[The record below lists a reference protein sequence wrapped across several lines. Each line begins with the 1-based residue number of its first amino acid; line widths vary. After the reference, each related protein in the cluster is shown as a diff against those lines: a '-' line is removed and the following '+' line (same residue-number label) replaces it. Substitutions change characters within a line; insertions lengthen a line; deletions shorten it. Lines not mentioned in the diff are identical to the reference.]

1 MRERLE
7 SLGIQDWVERFDPD
21 KYNRN
26 ATLAENLLFGTPVGK
41 AFDVDNL
48 GANAYVR
55 QVLHDTGL
63 YELLLR
69 TGHKVAET
77 MVELFS
83 GLPPGHEFFAQY
95 SFIRQ
100 DDLPQFETIL
110 QRANEIG
117 LKELDEA
124 ERRALISLPFKLIAA
139 RHRLGLI
146 DESFEARV
154 VEARQHFAVNLPAAL
169 KRSIEF
175 FDTGSYN
182 SAATL
187 QDNILFGKI
196 VTAQAEATTRI
207 TALVRALIKRPT
219 LLVVDQALA
228 PLDPL
233 SQQRVM
239 VGILEERKGRG
250 VAWVLQRPDLAEH
263 FAVVL
268 VMERGKLAEKGAFAE
283 LKSNG
288 GPLHKLL
295 VAA

>member
-1 MRERLE
+1 M
-7 SLGIQDWVERFDPD
+7 
-21 KYNRN
+21 
-26 ATLAENLLFGTPVGK
+26 
-41 AFDVDNL
+41 
-48 GANAYVR
+48 
-55 QVLHDTGL
+55 
-63 YELLLR
+63 
-69 TGHKVAET
+69 
-77 MVELFS
+77 
-83 GLPPGHEFFAQY
+83 
-95 SFIRQ
+95 
-100 DDLPQFETIL
+100 
-110 QRANEIG
+110 G

-154 VEARQHFAVNLPAAL
+154 VEARRHFAANLPGEL

-175 FDTGSYN
+175 FDPAQYN

-196 VTAQAEATTRI
+196 VTGQAGATSRI
-207 TALVRALIKRPT
+207 TALVRELLDELGLRPLVVKIGLDYQVGVGGARLAIADRQKTALVRALLKRPE
-219 LLVVDQALA
+219 LLVVDQAVA
-228 PLDPL
+228 PLDPA

-239 VGILEERKGRG
+239 EGILQERKGRG
-250 VAWVLQRPDLAEH
+250 VVWVLQRPDLAER
-263 FAVVL
+263 FTVVL
-268 VMERGKLAEKGAFAE
+268 VMERGKLAEKGVFAE